1 MIQLNLIEAASHT
14 ASLEAKVQVKLN
26 TKNKTTTKSRVVLI
40 GFGSVAALFVL
51 FFGALMAFG
60 LPKPLYGV
68 IPQAVLSTFGIE
80 DPSRVALQEG
90 LGKPQ
95 VTTAGGLLERQR
107 EMERAALL
115 EQQSVSVENI
125 IQEVS
130 PKIFNRAVARNHYS
144 NYLPLEQIAYQN
156 AALSQLLVFI
166 NTATPDNI
174 SFSDLIYEAPNY
186 YYVRGVA
193 ETSTMQRSF
202 LERIK
207 AVSVNF
213 RTPTL
218 PENAPATDITVFG
231 EYNVSQPNLDVF
243 KNFVNAD
250 GVAEEVKL
258 FSGLDVLQKMKL
270 SGLEKPRVEDFGVY
284 KKYMYKVSSNTD
296 YTTLMN
302 FVVELQK
309 SQVRIGIQKLEVI
322 PAKKNLAATMHLVMY
337 VAP

>member
-1 MIQLNLIEAASHT
+1 MIQLNLIEAASYT
-14 ASLEAKVQVKLN
+14 ASLEAKVQVKLD
-26 TKNKTTTKSRVVLI
+26 TKNQSSKKSRVILI
-40 GFGSVAALFVL
+40 GLGSAAALFVL
-51 FFGALMAFG
+51 FFGALIAFG

-68 IPQAVLSTFGIE
+68 IPEALLSTFGIE

-174 SFSDLIYEAPNY
+174 SFSDLIFEAPNY

-202 LERIK
+202 LDRLK
-207 AVSVNF
+207 AVSANF

-231 EYNVSQPNLDVF
+231 EYKVAQPNLDVL
-243 KNFVNAD
+243 KNFVNAE
-250 GVAEEVKL
+250 GVEEEVKL

-270 SGLEKPRVEDFGVY
+270 SGLAKPRVEDFGVY
-284 KKYMYKVSSNTD
+284 KKYMYKVSSNID

>member
-1 MIQLNLIEAASHT
+1 MIQLNLIEAAAHT
-14 ASLEAKVQVKLN
+14 ASFESKVQVKLN
-26 TKNKTTTKSRVVLI
+26 TKNKSSLKSRVVLI
-40 GFGSVAALFVL
+40 GLGSVAALFIL
-51 FFGALMAFG
+51 FFGALMFFG

-68 IPQAVLSTFGIE
+68 IPEAVLTTLGIE
-80 DPSRVALQEG
+80 DPSRVALQDG

-107 EMERAALL
+107 ELERAALL

-130 PKIFNRAVARNHYS
+130 PKIFDRAIARNHYS

-174 SFSDLIYEAPNY
+174 SFSDVIFEAPNY

-193 ETSTMQRSF
+193 ETPTMQRSF

-231 EYNVSQPNLDVF
+231 EYNVSQPNLNAL
-243 KNFVNAD
+243 KNFVSSD
-250 GVAEEVKL
+250 GVAQEIKL

-270 SGLEKPRVEDFGVY
+270 SGLDKPRVEDFGVY

-296 YTTLMN
+296 YTSLMN

-309 SQVRIGIQKLEVI
+309 SQVRLGIQKLEVM